1 LKNSGPVSIQ
11 VIAQATNSIVN
22 SMASSLIVI
31 LKIISLNMTLTKLSL
46 NQDLAIESSAMQMN
60 FRKTNA
66 SSFTNNLKMSQG
78 SISVPSSLCDSFQ
91 MDPVSCSNNLITSQV
106 NLQTLRG
113 AINLIFRSF
122 IVLDIFDG
130 KSLCWFKYECERR
143 RI

>member
-1 LKNSGPVSIQ
+1 MSQSNSNGSNNNSSGISRQLLNSFQTMNTILNQ
-11 VIAQATNSIVN
+11 VA
-22 SMASSLIVI
+22 
-31 LKIISLNMTLTKLSL
+31 NMTLTKLSL

-113 AINLIFRSF
+113 AINLILSKFYCFRYF
-122 IVLDIFDG
+122 RWKKPLLV
-130 KSLCWFKYECERR
+130 
-143 RI
+143 

>member
-1 LKNSGPVSIQ
+1 MSQSNSNGSNNNSSGISRQLLNSFQTMNTILNQ
-11 VIAQATNSIVN
+11 VA
-22 SMASSLIVI
+22 
-31 LKIISLNMTLTKLSL
+31 NMTLTKLSL

-122 IVLDIFDG
+122 IVLDI
-130 KSLCWFKYECERR
+130 SN
-143 RI
+143 

>member
-1 LKNSGPVSIQ
+1 MSQSNSNGSNNNSSGISRQLLNSFQTMNTILNQ
-11 VIAQATNSIVN
+11 VA
-22 SMASSLIVI
+22 
-31 LKIISLNMTLTKLSL
+31 NMTLTKLSL

-130 KSLCWFKYECERR
+130 KSLCWFKYECESR

>member
-1 LKNSGPVSIQ
+1 MSQSNSNGSNNNSSGISRQLLNSFQTMNTILNQ
-11 VIAQATNSIVN
+11 VA
-22 SMASSLIVI
+22 
-31 LKIISLNMTLTKLSL
+31 NMTLTKLSL

-113 AINLIFRSF
+113 AINLICRSF

>member
-1 LKNSGPVSIQ
+1 MSQSNSNGSNNNSSGISRQLLNSFQTMNTILNQ
-11 VIAQATNSIVN
+11 VA
-22 SMASSLIVI
+22 
-31 LKIISLNMTLTKLSL
+31 NMTLTKLSL

>member
-1 LKNSGPVSIQ
+1 MSQSNSNGSNNNSSGISRQLLNSFQTMNTILNQ
-11 VIAQATNSIVN
+11 VA
-22 SMASSLIVI
+22 
-31 LKIISLNMTLTKLSL
+31 NMTLTKLSL

-122 IVLDIFDG
+122 FCFRYFRWKKPLLV
-130 KSLCWFKYECERR
+130 
-143 RI
+143 